1 MYRWIQGTVV
11 LCCSVALCELPTFA
25 QLPPSSTINSTLIA
39 PTPPSVITLKSG
51 ESLRVKVVGKPTGGN
66 RLPAQTEIAVF
77 LGDLDITSQMQRE
90 GQELVYKSTLLPL
103 PIGEQTLTVYRTT
116 TPDRW
121 ESIATFSVKIEP
133 NSSQIATQTEE
144 SGKSPTSTTTPAP
157 NPEPSSKPDSI
168 PTNPSDSKSSTA
180 ATPSPAGSTPPKPGS
195 TPATTNPTT
204 AADPTSPIG
213 FNTKLNVNIKSQL
226 AESRSPDA
234 GVSPRPTFLDAAFT
248 GELSALY
255 PIGTGKLQG
264 KVNLVGTTFK
274 PEALRFGELQERAS
288 LVDLSAYSIDFT
300 DGDNKV
306 AVGNVCFG
314 NNPLLVT
321 NVCTRGVTANLKLN
335 NFADLSIGHLSTTAI
350 VGFDNI
356 LGIGESNNNLTGAT
370 LGVQVMNN
378 ASGGVR
384 LETTVMNGS
393 RLPVANFNVGEV
405 VDAEASDGIGFRVTA
420 ANDNGRWKADA
431 GFARSTFTAG
441 GANDPQLTE
450 GTNAIALQPVT
461 KNAWYA
467 ETSYDIFKD
476 VKLDD
481 KRNLALSVNLKV
493 EQADPQ
499 FGTLGASVNADR
511 LQAQYGINAT
521 IAGANIQ
528 FQHTN
533 SEDNIANFPNLLK
546 TRNNTD
552 TISLNVPLQ
561 SVLQN
566 NSSLLPTISYS
577 YQKTA
582 QNGSIFAAIN
592 GGFDDLSEIP
602 SQLINTQEI
611 GLDWKFSDA
620 LSFDYKFSTTF
631 QDNRQQGRENAD
643 FNNISHQF
651 SVGWQPSQQLRFNLG
666 YNLTSAQNIEQNL
679 TRFTQS
685 PTFGVSWE
693 FVPDVTLA
701 VNYNFNNDSDSIGES
716 LTRSN
721 GLDLLLTWNFK
732 TNTFGRENP
741 GSVFLRYSGQS
752 NLNRSS
758 IGNINTNSTIN
769 TVSAGMS
776 LSF

>member
-11 LCCSVALCELPTFA
+11 LCCSIALCALPTRA
-25 QLPPSSTINSTLIA
+25 QLLPISKINLTLT
-39 PTPPSVITLKSG
+39 TPILSPVITLKSG
-51 ESLRVKVVGKPTGGN
+51 EILRVKVE
-66 RLPAQTEIAVF
+66 RLPPQTEIAVF

-90 GQELVYKSTLLPL
+90 GQELVYKSTFLPL
-103 PIGEQTLTVYRTT
+103 PVGEQTLTVYRTT

-121 ESIATFSVKIEP
+121 EPVATFPVKITP

-157 NPEPSSKPDSI
+157 SPDPSSQPDSI
-168 PTNPSDSKSSTA
+168 PANPSDSQSPTA
-180 ATPSPAGSTPPKPGS
+180 TTPPPAGAA
-195 TPATTNPTT
+195 PATTSAT
-204 AADPTSPIG
+204 ATDPTSPIG
-213 FNTKLNVNIKSQL
+213 FSTKLNVNIKSQL

-234 GVSPRPTFLDAAFT
+234 GVSPRPTFLDADFT

-264 KVNLVGTTFK
+264 KVNLVGTTFQ
-274 PEALRFGELQERAS
+274 PEALRFNELQERS
-288 LVDLSAYSIDFT
+288 PLVDLSAYSIDFT
-300 DGDNKV
+300 DGENKV
-306 AVGNVCFG
+306 AIGNVCFG
-314 NNPLLVT
+314 NNPLLVS

-370 LGVQVMNN
+370 LGMQVANN
-378 ASGGVR
+378 NSGGVR

-405 VDAEASDGIGFRVTA
+405 VDAETSDGIGFRVTA
-420 ANDNGRWKADA
+420 ANDDGRWKADA

-441 GANDPQLTE
+441 GNNDPQLTE

-467 ETSYDIFKD
+467 ETSYDILKD

-481 KRNLALSVNLKV
+481 KRNIALSANIKL
-493 EQADPQ
+493 EQTDPQ
-499 FGTLGASVNADR
+499 FGTLGATVNADR

-533 SEDNIANFPNLLK
+533 SEDNIANLPNLLK
-546 TRNNTD
+546 TRNNSD
-552 TISLNVPLQ
+552 TISLNIPLQ

-566 NSSLLPTISYS
+566 NSPLLPTISYS

-582 QNGSIFAAIN
+582 QNGSILAALN
-592 GGFDDLSEIP
+592 GGFDEPSEIP
-602 SQLINTQEI
+602 NQLTNTQEI
-611 GLDWKFSDA
+611 GLEWKFSEA

-631 QDNRQQGRENAD
+631 QDNRQPGRENAD
-643 FNNISHQF
+643 FNNTSHQF

-666 YNLTSAQNIEQNL
+666 YNFTNAQNIERQI

-701 VNYNFNNDSDSIGES
+701 LNYNFNNDSDSIGES

-721 GLDLLLTWNFK
+721 ALDLLLTWNFK

-752 NLNRSS
+752 NLNSSS

-769 TVSAGMS
+769 TISTGMS

>member
-1 MYRWIQGTVV
+1 MYRWIQGTLV
-11 LCCSVALCELPTFA
+11 LCCSIALCDRPSLA
-25 QLPPSSTINSTLIA
+25 QATPSPKTNSTLIA
-39 PTPPSVITLKSG
+39 PTPSSVITLKSG
-51 ESLRVKVVGKPTGGN
+51 EILRVKVN

-121 ESIATFSVKIEP
+121 EPVATFSVKIAP

-144 SGKSPTSTTTPAP
+144 SGKSPTATTPKPAP
-157 NPEPSSKPDSI
+157 VSSPEPSSTTGST
-168 PTNPSDSKSSTA
+168 PTNPSDSQSPTA
-180 ATPSPAGSTPPKPGS
+180 TTPPSTGS
-195 TPATTNPTT
+195 TPATTS
-204 AADPTSPIG
+204 AAATDPATPIG
-213 FNTKLNVNIKSQL
+213 FDTKLNVNIKSQL

-234 GVSPRPTFLDAAFT
+234 GVSPRPTSLDAAFT

-264 KVNLVGTTFK
+264 KVSLVGTTFQ

-314 NNPLLVT
+314 NNPLLIS
-321 NVCTRGVTANLKLN
+321 NVCTRGVTANVKLN

-356 LGIGESNNNLTGAT
+356 LGIGESNNNLSGAT
-370 LGVQVMNN
+370 LGMQVANN
-378 ASGGVR
+378 AAGGVR
-384 LETTVMNGS
+384 LETTVMSGS

-405 VDAEASDGIGFRVTA
+405 VDAEASDGIGLRVTA
-420 ANDNGRWKADA
+420 ANDDGRWKADA

-450 GTNAIALQPVT
+450 GTNAVALQPVT
-461 KNAWYA
+461 KHAWYA
-467 ETSYDIFKD
+467 ETSYDILKD

-481 KRNLALSVNLKV
+481 KRNIALSANIKL
-493 EQADPQ
+493 EQTDPQ

-511 LQAQYGINAT
+511 LQAQYGINAS

-533 SEDNIANFPNLLK
+533 SEDNIANLPNLLK
-546 TRNNTD
+546 TKNNSD

-566 NSSLLPTISYS
+566 NSTLLPTISYR
-577 YQKTA
+577 YQQTDQK
-582 QNGSIFAAIN
+582 GSILAAIN
-592 GGFDDLSEIP
+592 GGFDDRSEIP
-602 SQLINTQEI
+602 SQLNNTQEI
-611 GLDWKFSDA
+611 GLEWKFSDA
-620 LSFDYKFSTTF
+620 LSFDYKFSNTF
-631 QDNRQQGRENAD
+631 QDNRQPGRENAD

-666 YNLTSAQNIEQNL
+666 YNLTSAQNLERQI

-721 GLDLLLTWNFK
+721 ALDLLLTWNFK

-752 NLNRSS
+752 NLNSSS
-758 IGNINTNSTIN
+758 IDNINTNSTIN
-769 TVSAGMS
+769 TISTGMS

>member
-1 MYRWIQGTVV
+1 MYRWIQGTLV
-11 LCCSVALCELPTFA
+11 LCCSIVLCELPTHA
-25 QLPPSSTINSTLIA
+25 QLPPKPTNNSTLIA
-39 PTPPSVITLKSG
+39 PTTPAVITLKSG
-51 ESLRVKVVGKPTGGN
+51 ESLRVKVD
-66 RLPAQTEIAVF
+66 RLPARSGIAIF
-77 LGDLDITSQMQRE
+77 LGDLDITSQIQRE

-121 ESIATFSVKIEP
+121 EPVATFSVKVEP
-133 NSSQIATQTEE
+133 NSSKIATQTEE
-144 SGKSPTSTTTPAP
+144 SSKPPTAKTTPAP
-157 NPEPSSKPDSI
+157 SPEASSKPDLT
-168 PTNPSDSKSSTA
+168 PANPSDSKSPTA
-180 ATPSPAGSTPPKPGS
+180 TTPSPAGSTPPKTGS
-195 TPATTNPTT
+195 TPATTTPTT

-213 FNTKLNVNIKSQL
+213 FSTKLNVNIKSQL
-226 AESRSPDA
+226 TESRSPDA
-234 GVSPRPTFLDAAFT
+234 GVSPRPTFLDADFT

-264 KVNLVGTTFK
+264 KVNIVGTTFK
-274 PEALRFGELQERAS
+274 PEALRFNELQERAS
-288 LVDLSAYSIDFT
+288 LIDLSAYSIDFT

-314 NNPLLVT
+314 NNPLLVS
-321 NVCTRGVTANLKLN
+321 NVCTRGLTANLKLN

-356 LGIGESNNNLTGAT
+356 LGIEQENNTLTGAT
-370 LGVQVMNN
+370 LGIQVANN
-378 ASGGVR
+378 AAGGVR

-405 VDAEASDGIGFRVTA
+405 VDAETSEGIGFRVTA
-420 ANDNGRWKADA
+420 ANDDGRWKADA

-441 GANDPQLTE
+441 GNDPQLTDD
-450 GTNAIALQPVT
+450 TNAIALQPVT

-467 ETSYDIFKD
+467 ETSYDILKD

-481 KRNLALSVNLKV
+481 KRNLSLSANLKV
-493 EQADPQ
+493 EQTDPQ
-499 FGTLGASVNADR
+499 FGTLGATVNADR

-533 SEDNIANFPNLLK
+533 SEDNIANLPNLLK
-546 TRNNTD
+546 TKNNSD

-577 YQKTA
+577 YQQTA
-582 QNGSIFAAIN
+582 QNGSIVAAASGDFA
-592 GGFDDLSEIP
+592 DPSKIP
-602 SQLINTQEI
+602 NQFNHTQEI
-611 GLDWKFSDA
+611 GLGWKFSDA
-620 LSFDYKFSTTF
+620 LSFDYKFSNTF

-643 FNNISHQF
+643 FYNISHQF

-666 YNLTSAQNIEQNL
+666 YNFTNAQNIERQI

-721 GLDLLLTWNFK
+721 ALDLLLTWNFK

-752 NLNRSS
+752 NLNSSS

-769 TVSAGMS
+769 TISTGMS

>member
-1 MYRWIQGTVV
+1 MYRWIQGTLV
-11 LCCSVALCELPTFA
+11 LCCSIALCEIPTRA
-25 QLPPSSTINSTLIA
+25 QLPPKPTNNSTLIA
-39 PTPPSVITLKSG
+39 PTTPPVITLKSG
-51 ESLRVKVVGKPTGGN
+51 ESLRVKVD
-66 RLPAQTEIAVF
+66 RLPAQSEIAVF

-103 PIGEQTLTVYRTT
+103 PVGEQTLTVYRTT

-121 ESIATFSVKIEP
+121 EPVATFSVKIAP
-133 NSSQIATQTEE
+133 NQSQVATQTEE
-144 SGKSPTSTTTPAP
+144 SGKSPTSTTPAP
-157 NPEPSSKPDSI
+157 SNEPSSKPDSA
-168 PTNPSDSKSSTA
+168 PTNASDSKSPTT
-180 ATPSPAGSTPPKPGS
+180 ATPPPAGS
-195 TPATTNPTT
+195 TPATT
-204 AADPTSPIG
+204 AAATPPETPIG

-234 GVSPRPTFLDAAFT
+234 GVSPRPTSLDAAFT

-264 KVNLVGTTFK
+264 KVNIVGTTFK
-274 PEALRFGELQERAS
+274 PESLRFSELQERAS

-314 NNPLLVT
+314 NNPLLVS
-321 NVCTRGVTANLKLN
+321 NVCTRGLTANLKLN

-356 LGIGESNNNLTGAT
+356 LGIEQENNTLTGAT
-370 LGVQVMNN
+370 LGMQVANN

-393 RLPVANFNVGEV
+393 RLPVSNFNVGEV
-405 VDAEASDGIGFRVTA
+405 VDAETSEGIGFRVIA

-441 GANDPQLTE
+441 GANDPQLTD
-450 GTNAIALQPVT
+450 GTNAVALQPVT

-467 ETSYDIFKD
+467 ETSYDILKD

-481 KRNLALSVNLKV
+481 KRNLSLSANIKL
-493 EQADPQ
+493 EQTDPQ
-499 FGTLGASVNADR
+499 FGTLGATVNADR
-511 LQAQYGINAT
+511 LQAQYDINAT

-533 SEDNIANFPNLLK
+533 SEDNIANLPNLLK
-546 TRNNTD
+546 TRNNSD
-552 TISLNVPLQ
+552 TFSLNVPLQ

-577 YQKTA
+577 YQRTA
-582 QNGSIFAAIN
+582 QNGSILVALN
-592 GGFDDLSEIP
+592 GGFDETSEIP
-602 SQLINTQEI
+602 SQLNNTQEI
-611 GLDWKFSDA
+611 GLEWKSSEA
-620 LSFDYKFSTTF
+620 LSFDYKLSNTF
-631 QDNRQQGRENAD
+631 QDNRQPGRENAD
-643 FNNISHQF
+643 FHNISHQF

-666 YNLTSAQNIEQNL
+666 YNFTNVQNIERQI

-721 GLDLLLTWNFK
+721 ALDLLLTWNFK

-752 NLNRSS
+752 NLNSSS
-758 IGNINTNSTIN
+758 IGNINTDSTIN

>member
-1 MYRWIQGTVV
+1 MYRWIQGTLV
-11 LCCSVALCELPTFA
+11 LCCSIALCDLPTFA
-25 QLPPSSTINSTLIA
+25 QLPPSLTNNSTLIA
-39 PTPPSVITLKSG
+39 PITPAVITLKSG
-51 ESLRVKVVGKPTGGN
+51 ESLRVKVD
-66 RLPAQTEIAVF
+66 RLPARSGIAVF

-90 GQELVYKSTLLPL
+90 GQELVYKSNLLPL
-103 PIGEQTLTVYRTT
+103 PVGEQTLTVYRTT

-121 ESIATFSVKIEP
+121 ESIATFSVKIAP
-133 NSSQIATQTEE
+133 NNSQVATQTEE
-144 SGKSPTSTTTPAP
+144 SSKPSTSSKTPAP
-157 NPEPSSKPDSI
+157 SPDPSSKPDSI
-168 PTNPSDSKSSTA
+168 PANPSDSQSPTA
-180 ATPSPAGSTPPKPGS
+180 TTPPPAGSTPAKTS
-195 TPATTNPTT
+195 
-204 AADPTSPIG
+204 AAAAASTSPIG

-264 KVNLVGTTFK
+264 KVNLVGTTFR
-274 PEALRFGELQERAS
+274 PEALRFNELQERAS

-306 AVGNVCFG
+306 AIGNVCFG
-314 NNPLLVT
+314 NNPLLVS

-370 LGVQVMNN
+370 LGIQVANN
-378 ASGGVR
+378 TAGGVR

-405 VDAEASDGIGFRVTA
+405 VDAETSDGIGFRVTA

-441 GANDPQLTE
+441 GANDPQLTD
-450 GTNAIALQPVT
+450 GTNAVALQPVT

-467 ETSYDIFKD
+467 ETSYDILKD
-476 VKLDD
+476 VKLDG
-481 KRNLALSVNLKV
+481 KRNLALSANLKV
-493 EQADPQ
+493 EQTDPQ
-499 FGTLGASVNADR
+499 FGTLGATVNADR

-533 SEDNIANFPNLLK
+533 SEDNLANLSNLLK
-546 TRNNTD
+546 TKNNSD

-577 YQKTA
+577 YQQTA
-582 QNGSIFAAIN
+582 QNGSIAAAANGDFA
-592 GGFDDLSEIP
+592 DPSKIP
-602 SQLINTQEI
+602 SQINNTQEI

-620 LSFDYKFSTTF
+620 LSFNYKFSNTF

-643 FNNISHQF
+643 FHNISNQF

-666 YNLTSAQNIEQNL
+666 YNFTNAQNIERQI

-693 FVPDVTLA
+693 FFPDVTLA
-701 VNYNFNNDSDSIGES
+701 ANYNFNNDSDSIGES

-721 GLDLLLTWNFK
+721 ALDLLLTWNFK

-741 GSVFLRYSGQS
+741 GSIFLRYSNQS
-752 NLNRSS
+752 NLNSSS
-758 IGNINTNSTIN
+758 IGNINTNSTID
-769 TVSAGMS
+769 TISTGMS

>member
-11 LCCSVALCELPTFA
+11 LCCSIALCELPTFA
-25 QLPPSSTINSTLIA
+25 QLPPKPTNNSTLIA
-39 PTPPSVITLKSG
+39 PTLPPVITLKSG
-51 ESLRVKVVGKPTGGN
+51 EILRVKVVGKPTGGN

-77 LGDLDITSQMQRE
+77 LGDLDITSQIQRE

-116 TPDRW
+116 TTDRW
-121 ESIATFSVKIEP
+121 ETVATFSVKIAP
-133 NSSQIATQTEE
+133 NNSQVATQTEE
-144 SGKSPTSTTTPAP
+144 SSKLPTTTTTPAP
-157 NPEPSSKPDSI
+157 SPEPSSQPDST
-168 PTNPSDSKSSTA
+168 PANPRDSKSPTA
-180 ATPSPAGSTPPKPGS
+180 TTPSPAGSTP
-195 TPATTNPTT
+195 T
-204 AADPTSPIG
+204 ADPNSPIG
-213 FNTKLNVNIKSQL
+213 FSTKLNVNIKSQL

-264 KVNLVGTTFK
+264 KVNLVGTTFQ
-274 PEALRFGELQERAS
+274 PEALRFNELQERAP

-314 NNPLLVT
+314 NNPLLVS

-356 LGIGESNNNLTGAT
+356 LGIEQENNTLTGST
-370 LGVQVMNN
+370 LGAQVANN

-420 ANDNGRWKADA
+420 ANDDGRWKADA

-441 GANDPQLTE
+441 GANDPQLTD

-467 ETSYDIFKD
+467 ETSYDILKD

-481 KRNLALSVNLKV
+481 KRNIALSVNLKV

-499 FGTLGASVNADR
+499 FGTLGATVNADR

-533 SEDNIANFPNLLK
+533 SEDNIANLPNLLK
-546 TRNNTD
+546 TKNNTD
-552 TISLNVPLQ
+552 TVSLNVPLQ

-577 YQKTA
+577 YQQTA
-582 QNGSIFAAIN
+582 QNGSISAALN
-592 GGFDDLSEIP
+592 GGFDETSEIP
-602 SQLINTQEI
+602 NQLNNTQEI
-611 GLDWKFSDA
+611 GLEWKFSDA
-620 LSFDYKFSTTF
+620 LSFDYKFSNTF
-631 QDNRQQGRENAD
+631 QDSRQLGRENAD
-643 FNNISHQF
+643 FHNVGHQF
-651 SVGWQPSQQLRFNLG
+651 TLGWQPSQQLRFNLG
-666 YNLTSAQNIEQNL
+666 YNLNSAQNIERQI

-721 GLDLLLTWNFK
+721 ALDLLLTWNFK

-741 GSVFLRYSGQS
+741 GSVFLRYSNQS
-752 NLNRSS
+752 NLNSSS
-758 IGNINTNSTIN
+758 IGNINTDSTIN
-769 TVSAGMS
+769 TISTGMS